1 MGPGIG
7 SRPASVGSGQHS
19 LESPTQARKSS
30 PLNPGSQLGKSC
42 SKELQWK
49 GAMRGSERRRT
60 VLMSSELELMVMWT
74 GRLSSLR
81 PSRVRTIALAAVI
94 DDASM

>member
-1 MGPGIG
+1 
-7 SRPASVGSGQHS
+7 
-19 LESPTQARKSS
+19 
-30 PLNPGSQLGKSC
+30 
-42 SKELQWK
+42 
-49 GAMRGSERRRT
+49 MRGSERRRT